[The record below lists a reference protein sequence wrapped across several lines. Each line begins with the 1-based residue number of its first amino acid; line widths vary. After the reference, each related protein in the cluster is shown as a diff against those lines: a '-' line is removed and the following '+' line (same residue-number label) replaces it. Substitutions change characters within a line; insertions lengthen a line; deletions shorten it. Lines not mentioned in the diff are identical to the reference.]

1 MDERPFWE
9 RPEDDTEGQPEDRR
23 SRDREPDPTEGVRI
37 IGADEAAEAIE
48 RGEVASRRGM
58 GTPRY
63 GDRPEAPPDDAR
75 PALRFP
81 LSASGDPSD

>member
-9 RPEDDTEGQPEDRR
+9 RPEDDLDPEAPPSDAG
-23 SRDREPDPTEGVRI
+23 PTEGVRI
-37 IGADEAAEAIE
+37 IGDAEAAEAIE
-48 RGEVASRRGM
+48 RGEVAPRRGM

-63 GDRPEAPPDDAR
+63 GDRPETPPEDAR

-81 LSASGDPSD
+81 LSTGDDLSLIHI